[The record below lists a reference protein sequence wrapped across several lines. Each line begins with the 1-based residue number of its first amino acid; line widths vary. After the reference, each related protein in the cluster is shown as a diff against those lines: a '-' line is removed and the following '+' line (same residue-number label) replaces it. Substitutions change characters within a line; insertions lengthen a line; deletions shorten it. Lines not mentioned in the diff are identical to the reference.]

1 MAGEDVCG
9 AIFSVIAIIIP
20 LMVFFI
26 PGLLIVLGILGTFIK
41 VIAQYERGILF
52 AFGRFVEIRNPGLN
66 IIIPIYNRME
76 IIDMRINTLD
86 VPKQE
91 VMTKDN
97 VPVKINAVIYFRV
110 KDPKKAILNVE
121 NYMYAVAKYGQTAL
135 RNVAGD
141 ATLDALLSE
150 RKEIAEKLR
159 QIVDVATEPW
169 GIDVTHLELQDI
181 ELPESLKRTMAKQAE
196 AEREKRS
203 VIISSEGEVLAS
215 ENLVKAANILYGVKG
230 ALHLRTLQ
238 ALDDISSDESNKIVF
253 ILPLEVL
260 RAVEEVD

>member
-1 MAGEDVCG
+1 MAVEDVCG
-9 AIFSVIAIIIP
+9 TIFSLVFMIIP

-26 PGLLIVLGILGTFIK
+26 PGLLFVLGILGTFIK

-52 AFGRFVEIRNPGLN
+52 AFGRFVDVRKPGLN
-66 IIIPIYNRME
+66 IIIPFYNRME

-91 VMTKDN
+91 VMTKDS

-110 KDPKKAILNVE
+110 KDPKRALRNVE

-169 GIDVTHLELQDI
+169 GIDVTYLELQDI

-203 VIISSEGEVLAS
+203 VIIASEGEVIAS
-215 ENLVKAANILYGVKG
+215 DNLVKAANILYNVKG
-230 ALHLRTLQ
+230 ALHLRTLN
-238 ALDDISSDESNKIVF
+238 ALNDISSDETNKVVF
-253 ILPLEVL
+253 VVPLEVL
-260 RAVEEVD
+260 RALEEVD

>member
-1 MAGEDVCG
+1 MADICT
-9 AIFSVIAIIIP
+9 AIVQ
-20 LMVFFI
+20 MVFLLIPAMFFLI
-26 PGLLIVLGILGTFIK
+26 PGFLILLGILGTFIK
-41 VIAQYERGILF
+41 VIGQYERGVLF
-52 AFGRFVEIRNPGLN
+52 AFGKFVEVRNPGLN
-66 IIIPIYNRME
+66 IVIPFYNRME
-76 IIDMRINTLD
+76 IIDLRITT
-86 VPKQE
+86 VEIPKQE

-110 KDPKKAILNVE
+110 SDPKKALLNVE
-121 NYMYAVAKYGQTAL
+121 NYMYAVSKYGQTAL
-135 RNVAGD
+135 RNVTGD
-141 ATLDALLSE
+141 ATLDELLSE
-150 RKEIAEKLR
+150 RNKIAGKL
-159 QIVDVATEPW
+159 QKIVDVATDPW
-169 GIDVTHLELQDI
+169 GIEVVLLELQDI

-215 ENLVKAANILYGVKG
+215 ENLVKAADILYQVKG